1 MIERYSLAVAPSQ
14 IADFFGVEPYG
25 FERPR
30 YNAAPSQL
38 LPVITAGSQGLSH
51 FYWGT
56 MPQWSKNKSISEKII
71 NVHAEQIAERPTLRK
86 SLKKNRCIIPAD
98 GFYVWKKVGK
108 KTTIPYRIR
117 MADKSVFGVAGF
129 WEEFDDETGDV
140 HHTFTLIT
148 VPSNGIA
155 AALCDRMPLIL
166 SKDDCKKWLA
176 VDASEEDLLALTA
189 TGKEHPLDSY
199 TISPRIN
206 SPEKDEAS
214 LIHPTPP
221 ADQFGNLT
229 LFN

>member
-1 MIERYSLAVAPSQ
+1 MIERYSLAVTPSQ
-14 IADFFGVEPYG
+14 VADYFGVEPYG
-25 FERPR
+25 FEHPR
-30 YNAAPSQL
+30 YNVAPSQL
-38 LPVITAGSQGLSH
+38 LPVITVGSQGLSH

-71 NVHAEQIAERPTLRK
+71 NVHAEQVAERPTLRK
-86 SLKKNRCIIPAD
+86 ALKKYRCIVPAD

-108 KTTIPYRIR
+108 KTTIPYRVR
-117 MADKSVFGVAGF
+117 MVDKSVFGMAGF

-148 VPSNGIA
+148 EVSRGLVA
-155 AALCDRMPLIL
+155 SLHDRMPLIM
-166 SKDDCKKWLA
+166 SKEDCKKWTT
-176 VDASEEDLLALTA
+176 VDAKEEELLALITSA
-189 TGKEHPLDSY
+189 KEFPLDCY

-206 SPEKDEAS
+206 TPEKDEAS
-214 LIHPTPP
+214 LIQPTPP